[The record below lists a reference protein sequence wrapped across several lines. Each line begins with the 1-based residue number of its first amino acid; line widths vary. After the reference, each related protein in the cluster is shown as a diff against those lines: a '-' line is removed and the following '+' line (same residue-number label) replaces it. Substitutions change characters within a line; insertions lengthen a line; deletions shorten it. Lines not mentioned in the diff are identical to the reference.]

1 MRPVGGLTREQI
13 ARIVNNDFQAI
24 RAFEQVF
31 DQNIWYGHF
40 SKLGDQV
47 ATAINTPNAV
57 TFTDTDASD
66 GVRISTVAASRLEI
80 LNPGLYQI
88 GFNIQVQSGSASKK
102 TIYVWLRKNG
112 VDVADSASRQT
123 DNINGGFV
131 QVAGT
136 HFLTL
141 AANDYIEIM
150 FAVDDTALTIHHDP
164 ATAFCPAT
172 SAADVSITHVV
183 Q

>member
-66 GVRISTVAASRLEI
+66 GVLLGSGNNRFDI
-80 LNPGLYQI
+80 LNPGVYQI
-88 GFNIQVQSGSASKK
+88 GYTIQVQSSSGSAK
-102 TIYVWLRKNG
+102 TIYSWLRKNG
-112 VDVADSASRQT
+112 VDVPDSANRQT

-131 QVAGT
+131 QVGGN
-136 HFLTL
+136 HFLDL
-141 AANDYIEIM
+141 AANDYIQLM
-150 FAVDDTALTIHHDP
+150 FAVDDTALTIHHDT

-172 SAADVSITHVV
+172 SAAEVSITHVV